1 MPSIGCGTI
10 HIIHNSWQ
18 LIKSANAFQ
27 PCFVDCYCFVWF
39 TTLCILSIPAFFVV
53 SWSGTTETRNG
64 VRKFRM
70 NFGLEMITDKSRF
83 RTPTLTKFAW
93 KIRVSLDLFNRP
105 GIICGTMC
113 IARRG
118 CPSAATVI
126 SWYFIVF
133 ILAWAFCVYA
143 CAKWAK
149 LRTNNRQITIGI
161 CVYFIVQVV
170 GPSCDLSSP
179 LTIKGHTHTQPYK
192 HRVELAQFS

>member
-1 MPSIGCGTI
+1 MFCWLLLFRLIYHSLYIEHSSFFCRELI
-10 HIIHNSWQ
+10 RDYRNSE
-18 LIKSANAFQ
+18 
-27 PCFVDCYCFVWF
+27 WF
-39 TTLCILSIPAFFVV
+39 SKIP
-53 SWSGTTETRNG
+53 
-64 VRKFRM
+64 
-70 NFGLEMITDKSRF
+70 DDF
-83 RTPTLTKFAW
+83 RTWNYYWQVTFQNANVNEICMK

-161 CVYFIVQVV
+161 CVHFIVQVV